1 MKKNK
6 ILVLGLVL
14 TGLILSACS
23 GNNVT
28 PDASSAPS
36 GDDSSI
42 VVENSYTIT
51 WKNFDGSVLEV
62 DENVK
67 EGVVP
72 TYDGAAPTKAED
84 EDFTYTFSGWEPEV
98 VAASENKEYVAKF
111 EGAEKHTFM
120 SVTEAVALANQ
131 VGETG
136 TEVKQYVTGRVK
148 SVTNS
153 TYGEMY
159 ITDGQSELY
168 IYGVYSSDGALKYSE
183 LEVKPFANDEVF
195 LYGFVKTYNGNPEM
209 GASWLKK
216 MISHQG
222 EVDIKDYTQVSILN
236 ARKAAKESKVLVQ
249 GVVAKIT
256 YANGKVPN
264 GVYLVDDT
272 SSIYVYNPDVA
283 GRVEVGE
290 EIQVAGVRD
299 DYILEGEIANAQKY
313 GYQGSIQISDA
324 IYVKSLGKNKDP
336 FKSWIKESSMKE
348 LMETP
353 LTNNITTEIYKV
365 TAIVNKV
372 PGSGFVNYY
381 IDDLDNET
389 GSYVYTLCNGSDFAY
404 LDAFDG
410 KICSVYVSVHNA
422 KSTNSGIVYRLIPI
436 DVKEIKDFSMSD
448 ENIAKFALEY
458 YAAKQFKKEY
468 NSDPEL
474 ELLTKVNNDY
484 IPFTDVAISYANK
497 NNSELV
503 SFDTAGGKN
512 VMHLADGNGE
522 VTLTLIATYK
532 GKTATLDVSFIVLNI
547 ELPETISIE
556 DAIDTAGGTVV
567 TVRGVVMSSL
577 VNQTGFYINDGT
589 GVIAV
594 RTSKD
599 TISNIAIGNEIVI
612 QGTRKYIVKDGSKNV
627 GQSCIDD
634 ATLIA
639 NLMGNHDYDK
649 SIFITDQTFEEIFAY
664 KSLYATTDMTTTVFV
679 AKCRLRK
686 NASAYSTNYYLNNGD
701 TSKEYYLYAGSG
713 SQYADFDAFSDGRE
727 LTVEFML
734 CDWNTKNEYRACII
748 SATDGT
754 TSVLNTLNFK

>member
-1 MKKNK
+1 MKNNK
-6 ILVLGLVL
+6 ILIFGLTL
-14 TGLILSACS
+14 IGLLLSACS
-23 GNNVT
+23 GNGVASS
-28 PDASSAPS
+28 ASSAPN
-36 GDDSSI
+36 DDSSI
-42 VVENSYTIT
+42 NAENTYTIT
-51 WKNFDGSVLEV
+51 WKNYDGSILEI
-62 DENVK
+62 DEKVK

-72 TYDGAAPTKAED
+72 TYDGATPTKEED
-84 EDFTYTFSGWEPEV
+84 EDFTYTFSGWEPEI
-98 VAASENKEYVAKF
+98 VAASENKDYVAKF
-111 EGAEKHTFM
+111 DSVDKHTYM
-120 SVTEAVALANQ
+120 SVTDAVALANQ
-131 VGETG
+131 VGDGG

-168 IYGVYSSDGALKYSE
+168 IYGVYSSDGTKKYNE

-195 LYGFVKTYNGNPEM
+195 LYGFVKTYNGKPEM

-222 EVDIKDYTQVSILN
+222 ETDVTDYTQLNILG
-236 ARKAAKESKVLVQ
+236 ARKATKESKVLVQ

-256 YANGKVPN
+256 YANGRVPN

-324 IYVKSLGKNKDP
+324 VFVKSLGKNKDP
-336 FKSWIKESSMKE
+336 LKSWIKESSMKQ

-404 LDAFDG
+404 LDAYDG
-410 KICSVYVSVHNA
+410 KICTVYIAVHNA
-422 KSTNSGIVYRLIPI
+422 KSTNSGIIYRLMPI
-436 DVKEIKDFSMSD
+436 DVKEYKDFTMSD
-448 ENIAKFALEY
+448 EDVAKFSLEY

-474 ELLTKVNNDY
+474 ELLTSVSNDY
-484 IPFTDVAISYANK
+484 IPFKDVAISYANK

-503 SFDTAGGKN
+503 SFDTATGKN
-512 VMHLADGNGE
+512 IMHLKEGNGE
-522 VTLTLIATYK
+522 VILTLTASYK
-532 GKTATLDVSFIVLNI
+532 GKTATLDVSFQVVII
-547 ELPETISIE
+547 DLPETISVK
-556 DAIDTAGGTVV
+556 DAIEKAAGITVI
-567 TVRGVVMSSL
+567 VRGIVMSSL
-577 VNQTGFYINDGT
+577 INQTGFYLNDGT

-599 TISNIAIGNEIVI
+599 TISNIAIGNEVVI
-612 QGTRKYIVKDGSKNV
+612 QGTRKFVVKDGSSNI

-634 ATLIA
+634 ATLVA
-639 NLMGNHDYDK
+639 NLMGNHEYDK
-649 SIFITDQTFEEIFAY
+649 STFVTDKTFDEIFAY
-664 KSLYATTDMTTTVFV
+664 KNLQATTDMTTTVFV
-679 AKCRLRK
+679 TKCHLRK

-701 TSKEYYLYAGSG
+701 TSKEFYLYAGSG
-713 SQYADFDAFSDGRE
+713 SQYSDFDAFSDGRE

-734 CDWNTKNEYRACII
+734 CDWNTKSEYRACLI

-754 TSVLNTLNFK
+754 TSVLNRLNFK